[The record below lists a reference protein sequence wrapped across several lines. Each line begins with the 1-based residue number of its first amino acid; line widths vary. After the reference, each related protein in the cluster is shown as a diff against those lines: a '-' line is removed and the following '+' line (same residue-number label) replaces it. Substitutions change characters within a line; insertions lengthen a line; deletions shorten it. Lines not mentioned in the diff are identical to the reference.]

1 MNAYEKRSSCDVL
14 RKAREPNVAHVAA
27 SVSVGFRSCLASSFH
42 NTRHTARMDP
52 DAPIKVNNNLKPAEF
67 LRAEAELVLDEVP
80 SD

>member
-27 SVSVGFRSCLASSFH
+27 SVSVGFRSCLASSSP
-42 NTRHTARMDP
+42 NPRHTARMDP

>member
-1 MNAYEKRSSCDVL
+1 
-14 RKAREPNVAHVAA
+14 
-27 SVSVGFRSCLASSFH
+27 
-42 NTRHTARMDP
+42 MDP